1 MSDIRWD
8 LFDDAVNAANLVC
21 RNEDIARDA
30 ALLAL
35 EELGADATAAT
46 VSRRARDR
54 AKDMLRT
61 AARRAPTVS
70 LDMDLLP
77 SASIVED
84 EAAAREGRA
93 QLRAAI
99 GDNNM
104 SLLDA
109 KAAGYTNAEI
119 AVQHGCS
126 EEKARLMVN
135 AAELARQVFN
145 DTRA

>member
-8 LFDDAVNAANLVC
+8 LFDSAVNAANLVC

-84 EAAAREGRA
+84 EAAASEGRV

-99 GDNNM
+99 GDKNM

-109 KAAGYTNAEI
+109 KAAGYSNAEI
-119 AVQHGCS
+119 AVQHGYS